1 MLAHYIYTRRP
12 GQYKRLFEFSVGL
25 LENYYKKDDWPVR
38 CIDHTLLCSQ
48 DTGGLLCSQ
57 DTGGFALAV
66 WAEGRLKPIGITS
79 QVHLGD
85 IPIHQRV
92 TGNP

>member
-1 MLAHYIYTRRP
+1 MLSHYIYTRRL

-25 LENYYKKDDWPVR
+25 LDYYYKKDDWPVR
-38 CIDHTLLCSQ
+38 CIDHTLLC
-48 DTGGLLCSQ
+48 GQ